1 MGSLDQMDLDSAEE
15 MQLDASEEMSRQGS
29 EQSVRDAEFA
39 EESGE
44 DDDAS
49 DEDFSPED
57 ELREKLASFKTA
69 AQFGGSVTSSRNI
82 IAEINTEYEQSLAD
96 HKQMLQRI
104 NESME
109 ALEAAGA
116 DISGEGTDEK
126 SLRYNNLHD
135 AKHCITTL
143 VNLRKCTTPA
153 FEGCSLKKWLVQM
166 AEGATYRYHAVRD
179 KRHEANMLE
188 IKRTARKQFDMQ
200 QLELKKQALE
210 EKMQA
215 DVERLQKK
223 HAADAEDAEE
233 DILTKRAKPSSRS
246 GRGRGRGRGR
256 PLYKPPGRR

>member
-126 SLRYNNLHD
+126 SLHYNS
-135 AKHCITTL
+135 
-143 VNLRKCTTPA
+143 RQ
-153 FEGCSLKKWLVQM
+153 F
-166 AEGATYRYHAVRD
+166 AEMYHASLR
-179 KRHEANMLE
+179 
-188 IKRTARKQFDMQ
+188 
-200 QLELKKQALE
+200 
-210 EKMQA
+210 
-215 DVERLQKK
+215 RLF
-223 HAADAEDAEE
+223 AEE
-233 DILTKRAKPSSRS
+233 VAGPDGRGCNIQVSRS
-246 GRGRGRGRGR
+246 QGQKARGKYAGNQ
-256 PLYKPPGRR
+256 

>member
-1 MGSLDQMDLDSAEE
+1 MNLDSAEE
-15 MQLDASEEMSRQGS
+15 MQLDALEEMSRQGS

-57 ELREKLASFKTA
+57 ELRQKLASFKTA
-69 AQFGGSVTSSRNI
+69 REFAGSVNASRNI
-82 IAEINTEYEQSLAD
+82 VAEINTEYDTSLAD
-96 HKQMLQRI
+96 HKQMLQGL
-104 NESME
+104 NQTME
-109 ALEAAGA
+109 ELEADGA

-126 SLRYNNLHD
+126 SLQYNNLHD
-135 AKHCITTL
+135 AKYCITTL

-166 AEGATYRYHAVRD
+166 AEGATYRYHAVRH

-188 IKRTARKQFDMQ
+188 IKRTAKRQFDMQ
-200 QLELKKQALE
+200 QLEAKRRLLE
-210 EKMQA
+210 EKMEA
-215 DVERLQKK
+215 DMARLEKK

-256 PLYKPPGRR
+256 ALYKPPGRR